1 MSEVHVLN
9 LLRIL
14 SALLIAAMP
23 LASALAMQAT
33 PATAPVL
40 LLSDIHLDPFHDPA
54 KFPALLAASPAGWA
68 TIFDASSSPTQAT
81 DFDKLQA
88 ACGSKGVDTPIAL
101 LESALKAAHAQQPAP
116 LFITVSGDLMA
127 HQFDCRFHTLHPAG
141 TPAEYSA
148 FAAKTVAFVALQ
160 LHLIFPRTPIYLTL
174 GNNDSGCKD
183 YNEDPNSAFLQADG
197 KSFAADSLTP
207 GNTAAITAQFS
218 TFGDYNIALP
228 IPHTRLLAMQDI
240 FESKKYATCE
250 GKPAAGKI
258 DPAAMQVSWLRK
270 QLTAA
275 RAAHDHVWVMA
286 HIPPGVDAY
295 TTFTK
300 GKNICGGKDPELF
313 LSSDDLAA
321 TLAEFPD
328 VIRLALFGHTHMDE
342 LRLYRSPDGTPIPGK
357 LVPSIS
363 PVNGNTPAFTLAQV
377 NPSTA
382 TLIDYTVF
390 TAGGAH
396 TDPTAWT
403 PEYTFSSTYHLPD
416 LSGPSLNTLLT
427 SFVADKG
434 GSTQPAMDY
443 QRLFSAGTP
452 DPTGTGKAAI
462 KAAAM
467 KMVWPTY
474 ACSMTNASSPGFRD
488 CLCRVGQGFSPDIEA
503 TDRLRALGKL

>member
-197 KSFAADSLTP
+197 KSFAADSQATP
-207 GNTAAITAQFS
+207 PRS
-218 TFGDYNIALP
+218 P
-228 IPHTRLLAMQDI
+228 R
-240 FESKKYATCE
+240 S
-250 GKPAAGKI
+250 
-258 DPAAMQVSWLRK
+258 
-270 QLTAA
+270 
-275 RAAHDHVWVMA
+275 
-286 HIPPGVDAY
+286 
-295 TTFTK
+295 
-300 GKNICGGKDPELF
+300 
-313 LSSDDLAA
+313 
-321 TLAEFPD
+321 FP
-328 VIRLALFGHTHMDE
+328 RLATTT
-342 LRLYRSPDGTPIPGK
+342 SPC
-357 LVPSIS
+357 PSR
-363 PVNGNTPAFTLAQV
+363 TPACSPCRTSS
-377 NPSTA
+377 NPKSTPPA
-382 TLIDYTVF
+382 K
-390 TAGGAH
+390 ANPQQA
-396 TDPTAWT
+396 
-403 PEYTFSSTYHLPD
+403 
-416 LSGPSLNTLLT
+416 
-427 SFVADKG
+427 K
-434 GSTQPAMDY
+434 STQPPC
-443 QRLFSAGTP
+443 RSAG
-452 DPTGTGKAAI
+452 
-462 KAAAM
+462 
-467 KMVWPTY
+467 
-474 ACSMTNASSPGFRD
+474 CASS
-488 CLCRVGQGFSPDIEA
+488 SPPPA
-503 TDRLRALGKL
+503 PPTTTSG